1 MCPASPPFLVLRFA
15 FSIIHESGR
24 VVKNRNSKRKH
35 KKKNGGLGTR
45 LGIPRFN
52 CLGFAVERLNTSVKP
67 TPNLHVCV
75 EVPPPLLSPYV
86 YSTTL
91 MHLCPPISQVKR
103 RQGALGRDLNYT
115 VSGLLPRSARWST
128 HWRTRGRGAREV
140 QAPPP
145 PGNGAP
151 LKCLHKRIGSKMKL
165 AS

>member
-67 TPNLHVCV
+67 TPNLYVCV

-91 MHLCPPISQVKR
+91 MHLCPPISQVRGIGKR
-103 RQGALGRDLNYT
+103 LKLHSEWPLTKICQMEYPLAN
-115 VSGLLPRSARWST
+115 P
-128 HWRTRGRGAREV
+128 RTRSKGSTGPSPTREWCSIEMSA
-140 QAPPP
+140 QK
-145 PGNGAP
+145 NWQ
-151 LKCLHKRIGSKMKL
+151 
-165 AS
+165 